1 MGIISKRST
10 ISLIF
15 SFAIILNAQET
26 GAISGY
32 VSTAETDEYLEN
44 VQVFIENS
52 SVGDITNE
60 NGQFNITGL
69 NPGTYIVKATM
80 MGYSPKTAKVSVES
94 GSAAVVFFELQPT
107 ILEAE
112 EIFVTATKMNKT
124 VKNIGGLVYLVEA
137 AELRKSDSRN
147 IEDILTRVPGVFT
160 EDKFHNEHNV
170 VSFRGVGLHTYVT
183 RGILVLVDGISVNE
197 AMGRSVFEGLNLEN
211 AERVEIL
218 KGPVS
223 ALYGPNGITG
233 VINIVTKKAP
243 DYLTGSVN
251 ITGGSFDTK
260 RMAGRVGTRFGRY
273 GINANAL
280 AYSTKGYMVRNAYDT
295 YKFNT
300 RLSAEFEKIGL
311 LDITFDYSESESD
324 YPGPLTREQYENG
337 EKAGAN
343 KYTGSDKQL
352 VRFGIRNYKSLNER
366 FNLIS
371 NLYHRSRSDLGHYRD
386 TMFGD
391 NGLNLIGGEVQLH
404 SSRAKSKY
412 EYVIGASHDQE
423 TGVSKT
429 YQRDSDGIITDLIDD
444 GISIYRISGLYAQT
458 DLRMLSRL
466 TVTLGVRYDL
476 VGYDWQ
482 DNFLSDGN
490 TSEQT
495 EIGAISPKFGFAF
508 NPFERVTLF
517 GNWGRGFNPPE
528 MSQLFTAGPTICN
541 PDLKPEYLTNY
552 ELGVRG
558 GLGYRINYQISAFS
572 MDFTNQVVADEVTGI
587 YANIG
592 DTEHNGIETSISIMP
607 GRNLL
612 IYLNHSYLKTS
623 FVDNPHYE
631 GNCLRKTPENQFGTG
646 LRLTLFKNLTWN
658 LDYKWFDEY
667 FMDNEEINK
676 YSGYSIVN
684 TRLRF
689 EWNNYYSSLSVNN
702 LFNKQYATWAYA
714 SYQSWTH
721 SWAEKFYPGW
731 PINLNLTIGINI

>member
-124 VKNIGGLVYLVEA
+124 VKNIGGSVYLVEA

-280 AYSTKGYMVRNAYDT
+280 AYSTKGYMVRNA
-295 YKFNT
+295 
-300 RLSAEFEKIGL
+300 
-311 LDITFDYSESESD
+311 
-324 YPGPLTREQYENG
+324 
-337 EKAGAN
+337 
-343 KYTGSDKQL
+343 
-352 VRFGIRNYKSLNER
+352 
-366 FNLIS
+366 
-371 NLYHRSRSDLGHYRD
+371 
-386 TMFGD
+386 
-391 NGLNLIGGEVQLH
+391 
-404 SSRAKSKY
+404 
-412 EYVIGASHDQE
+412 
-423 TGVSKT
+423 
-429 YQRDSDGIITDLIDD
+429 
-444 GISIYRISGLYAQT
+444 
-458 DLRMLSRL
+458 
-466 TVTLGVRYDL
+466 
-476 VGYDWQ
+476 
-482 DNFLSDGN
+482 
-490 TSEQT
+490 
-495 EIGAISPKFGFAF
+495 
-508 NPFERVTLF
+508 
-517 GNWGRGFNPPE
+517 
-528 MSQLFTAGPTICN
+528 
-541 PDLKPEYLTNY
+541 
-552 ELGVRG
+552 
-558 GLGYRINYQISAFS
+558 
-572 MDFTNQVVADEVTGI
+572 
-587 YANIG
+587 
-592 DTEHNGIETSISIMP
+592 
-607 GRNLL
+607 
-612 IYLNHSYLKTS
+612 
-623 FVDNPHYE
+623 
-631 GNCLRKTPENQFGTG
+631 
-646 LRLTLFKNLTWN
+646 
-658 LDYKWFDEY
+658 
-667 FMDNEEINK
+667 
-676 YSGYSIVN
+676 
-684 TRLRF
+684 
-689 EWNNYYSSLSVNN
+689 
-702 LFNKQYATWAYA
+702 
-714 SYQSWTH
+714 
-721 SWAEKFYPGW
+721 
-731 PINLNLTIGINI
+731 